1 MKIWKDRML
10 TGEQIGSGTLEL
22 DLEKCIDRC
31 LASEDCIV
39 FQYSASVLRL
49 CSIYSSYSSMYEVTT
64 GKDTVGGKCE
74 HEPTDLA
81 PSYFYPENQGK

>member
-1 MKIWKDRML
+1 ML

-39 FQYSASVLRL
+39 FQYSGTVMWRL
-49 CSIYSSYSSMYEVTT
+49 CSIYSSYSSIYEVTT
-64 GKDTVGGKCE
+64 GKDMVGGKCE
-74 HEPTDLA
+74 HESTD
-81 PSYFYPENQGK
+81 